1 MRKIYYEDQYK
12 KEFVAEVESIEEI
25 HGKYHVRL
33 NETAF
38 FPGGGG
44 QQNDLGFI
52 ENIPVIDVYE
62 KSGEV
67 YHVLDKKLIK
77 IQILFYIDLHNIFFS
92 FYNLHIN
99 IFSKVYFIPYT
110 FSTEEKYF

>member
-52 ENIPVIDVYE
+52 EKIPVIDVYE

-77 IQILFYIDLHNIFFS
+77 IDGAISSLGVHVVKI
-92 FYNLHIN
+92 NLHK
-99 IFSKVYFIPYT
+99 KVCC
-110 FSTEEKYF
+110 ELKVQLVEK